1 MISQFLN
8 QYSNI
13 EQTWF
18 ALVSHYEGMHKEVY
32 QHIAE
37 HEVQNLYL
45 STSLEDLK
53 DRSPLVVCLNH
64 HDPLVNVLPKENT
77 LYFSASKA
85 TSFKQVLAQLRLR
98 LQIQFSGDRKGI
110 FHYYHPSVAS
120 YFLGLSNK
128 EETSRWLGC
137 FSGVCFYNQVI
148 SSNEEWVYREGGEQ
162 MSSSIWLLTQSQEHA
177 LKEKFVEQKIKTWA
191 DSEKLERIDWQKQ
204 KCVSTFCSQ
213 HRIEATNLIHQLRCW
228 VQRYDLSQEQLN
240 LPLNAAQTP
249 ESVVEHIEQL
259 LLKEGRYV

>member
-1 MISQFLN
+1 MISQFIN

-18 ALVSHYEGMHKEVY
+18 ALISDYEGMHKEVY
-32 QHIAE
+32 QHIDDHAVE
-37 HEVQNLYL
+37 NLYL

-53 DRSPLVVCLNH
+53 DKSPLVVRLNH
-64 HDPLVNVLPKENT
+64 NDPLVNVLPKENT
-77 LYFSASKA
+77 LYFSVSKM
-85 TSFKQVLAQLRLR
+85 TSFKQVLAQFRLR
-98 LQIQFSGDRKGI
+98 LQVQFSGDRKGV

-128 EETSRWLGC
+128 DETSRWLGC
-137 FSGVCFYNQVI
+137 FSGVCFYNQVF
-148 SSNEEWVYREGGEQ
+148 SSNEEWVYRDGEEQ

-191 DSEKLERIDWQKQ
+191 DSEQLEFVDWQKQ

-213 HRIEATNLIHQLRCW
+213 YGIETPDLIHQLRRW
-228 VQRYDLSQEQLN
+228 VQRYDLSLEQLN
-240 LPLNAAQTP
+240 LPLNTAQTT

-259 LLKEGRYV
+259 LLKEGHYV